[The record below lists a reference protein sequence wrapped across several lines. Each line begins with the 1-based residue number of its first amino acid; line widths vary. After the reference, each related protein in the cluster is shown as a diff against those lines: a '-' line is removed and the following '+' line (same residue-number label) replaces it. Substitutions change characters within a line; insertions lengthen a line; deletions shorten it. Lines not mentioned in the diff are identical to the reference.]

1 MAVTQFNAHNFSSK
15 AYVATNTAA
24 AMFTPDTNEI
34 YIVKGLRL
42 TNYSVGSVTANV
54 KFYSGADTTDYWVLK
69 DHTLAAGA
77 SYDVIVNTPLTISGV
92 DGDRLKVHASTGS
105 AVHAVATMMELGR
118 QTGL

>member
-15 AYVATNTAA
+15 VYAVTDTSA

-34 YIVKGLRL
+34 YIVKGLRF
-42 TNYSVGSVTANV
+42 TNYDSSSRTVNV

-69 DHTLAAGA
+69 DHTLAAGT

-92 DGDRLKVHASTGS
+92 AGDRLKVHASASS

>member
-1 MAVTQFNAHNFSSK
+1 
-15 AYVATNTAA
+15 
-24 AMFTPDTNEI
+24 
-34 YIVKGLRL
+34 
-42 TNYSVGSVTANV
+42 
-54 KFYSGADTTDYWVLK
+54 

-92 DGDRLKVHASTGS
+92 DGDRLKVHASAGS